1 MTDIRIGLRI
11 PCLNPRCRRTADAAK
26 YAPAEEICCGKC
38 FRSLPQ
44 CMRDRHRTLKRRDR
58 RLQKRIA
65 VRLARRD
72 IQRSTIERLHDTLD
86 RAFHENWQRIRN
98 YFIAPVRPVGLDG
111 FLQEIG
117 L

>member
-1 MTDIRIGLRI
+1 MNDPSRI
-11 PCLNPRCRRTADAAK
+11 PCINPRCRRTADAAK

-44 CMRDRHRTLKRRDR
+44 QMRDRHRVLKRRDR
-58 RLQKRIA
+58 RLQKRVA
-65 VRLARRD
+65 VRLARGDVR
-72 IQRSTIERLHDTLD
+72 RSTIERLHNTLD

-98 YFIAPVRPVGLDG
+98 YFIAPARPIGLEG